1 MWPVRCGTHLGF
13 KRASKH
19 SSRTGPASQFTAS
32 PCIHSTPSHAIRGR
46 YLGHTPRDERKATQ
60 IQLCTQPRLWW
71 SARGWTPACRVL
83 VPRWWLA
90 PPPVARKLA
99 TWGRR
104 IGTSIRQPPLHP
116 RIPHPHTPQHVRSR
130 RIPVPSH
137 AGRLAQARP
146 VGIRQQHR
154 HPKGRASI
162 PLCTCR
168 HVRSSAHKLSK
179 LIRWP

>member
-46 YLGHTPRDERKATQ
+46 YFGHTPRDERKATQ
-60 IQLCTQPRLWW
+60 IQLCTQPGASAVVERARLDP
-71 SARGWTPACRVL
+71 SL
-83 VPRWWLA
+83 S
-90 PPPVARKLA
+90 
-99 TWGRR
+99 
-104 IGTSIRQPPLHP
+104 SIRQPPLHP
-116 RIPHPHTPQHVRSR
+116 RIPHPHTPQHVRSH